1 MLPLQLL
8 LTSYEALSLTQRAR
22 ALVLAREVGNFAA
35 HLLGA
40 ADRTSGIVA
49 WQRLVIE
56 EGLLRGIVT
65 TEEAVALM
73 RHTLLEER
81 SDPRLEL
88 FLSTWAGD
96 SETAPA
102 PPARRLHVLRGGRA
116 GDQRSAQLP
125 GSAREAYNGE
135 PLRRS

>member
-8 LTSYEALSLTQRAR
+8 LTSYEALSLTERAR
-22 ALVLAREVGNFAA
+22 ALVLARDAGGFAA
-35 HLLGA
+35 RLFGA

-56 EGLLRGIVT
+56 EALLRSIVS

-73 RHTLLEER
+73 RHSLLEER
-81 SDPRLEL
+81 TDPRLEV

-96 SETAPA
+96 RGVS
-102 PPARRLHVLRGGRA
+102 PPPVVRRLRLLRGGRA
-116 GDQRSAQLP
+116 GDERRGQLP
-125 GSAREAYNGE
+125 EGGREACNGE
-135 PLRRS
+135 S